1 MANSKTKKL
10 RCKQRRKRKL
20 HYWRHRLIQSNDL
33 AERERIIKKIR
44 RISPQAPISDYLAT
58 K

>member
-10 RCKQRRKRKL
+10 RRKQRRKRKL
-20 HYWRHRLIQSNDL
+20 HYWRRRLIQSNDL
-33 AERERIIKKIR
+33 AERERIIDKIR
-44 RISPQAPISDYLAT
+44 RINPQAPISDYLAT